1 MAIFLSLDKIE
12 NSRKWL
18 VTLHAV
24 LQDNLIRSMIFS
36 YILKRVF
43 SWWRLSFDVCFE
55 DIIQSKKEEQDAFGA
70 RMPLL
75 HGGLSQEPRVLG
87 KPHEMALLAPYLP
100 ADGCRSPVEASG
112 FAAGGSRASQK
123 VAGCCKAL
131 CLSEMWE
138 ACLWMCNPPI
148 WTPWGLTPSSWK
160 SSSGFRGRNLGCCA
174 CNVSAEPAQ
183 PQLLP

>member
-1 MAIFLSLDKIE
+1 M
-12 NSRKWL
+12 
-18 VTLHAV
+18 TLRAV

-43 SWWRLSFDVCFE
+43 SWRRLSFDVCFE

-131 CLSEMWE
+131 CLSEM
-138 ACLWMCNPPI
+138 
-148 WTPWGLTPSSWK
+148 
-160 SSSGFRGRNLGCCA
+160 
-174 CNVSAEPAQ
+174 
-183 PQLLP
+183 